1 MFSNLAAKPSE
12 TSTSLGATPS
22 TQPQAGGN
30 AFKPLG
36 TSTLTNPPANQS
48 GFTLGG
54 SAATGDK
61 TASTT
66 APGEAECLSSHSQ

>member
-12 TSTSLGATPS
+12 TSTLSGATPS
-22 TQPQAGGN
+22 IQSQAGGN

-36 TSTLTNPPANQS
+36 TNTVIPTPPPANQS

-54 SAATGDK
+54 PAATGEK
-61 TASTT
+61 AASTT
-66 APGEAECLSSHSQ
+66 ASGKG

>member
-1 MFSNLAAKPSE
+1 MFPSLAAKPGE
-12 TSTSLGATPS
+12 TSTSLGATPT

-30 AFKPLG
+30 AFKPL
-36 TSTLTNPPANQS
+36 STTTPATQS

-61 TASTT
+61 AAATPAT
-66 APGEAECLSSHSQ
+66 GKAEILSFLPQ